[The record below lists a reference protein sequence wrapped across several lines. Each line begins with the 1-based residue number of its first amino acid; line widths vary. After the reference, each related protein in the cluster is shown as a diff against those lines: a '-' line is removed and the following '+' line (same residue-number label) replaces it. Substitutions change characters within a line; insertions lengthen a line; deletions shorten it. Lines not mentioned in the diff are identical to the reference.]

1 MYKKKKWFIREEK
14 NMTQQVTR
22 SIIVKA
28 DVNDVYRVW
37 SNFRN
42 FPNFMKNIIAVAQM
56 DDRTSHWEMQGPL
69 GQKIEWDAETTVMEE
84 NKRIAW
90 SSKDREDVDITTSG
104 QVTFNSLPN
113 NETEVTVTVQYVPRK
128 GGKLGEAVG
137 SLFSNPEKQLEE
149 DLNNFKDFIEAR
161 PDRTA

>member
-1 MYKKKKWFIREEK
+1 
-14 NMTQQVTR
+14 MTKQVTR

-28 DVNDVYRVW
+28 DASTAYEVW
-37 SNFRN
+37 ANFRN

-56 DDRTSHWEMQGPL
+56 DDRTSHWEMKGPM

-104 QVTFNSLPN
+104 QVTFNELPH
-113 NETEVTVTVQYVPRK
+113 NETEITVTMQYVPRK
-128 GGKLGEAVG
+128 GGKLGEAVAG
-137 SLFSNPEKQLEE
+137 MFSDPEGQLEE
-149 DLNNFKDFIEAR
+149 DLNNFKDFIEGR
-161 PDRTA
+161 PDRTAM

>member
-1 MYKKKKWFIREEK
+1 
-14 NMTQQVTR
+14 MTKQVTR

-28 DVNDVYRVW
+28 DVSDVYEVW
-37 SNFRN
+37 ANFRN

-56 DDRTSHWEMQGPL
+56 DERTSHWQMHGPM

-90 SSKDREDVDITTSG
+90 NSKDREDVDITTSG
-104 QVTFNSLPN
+104 QVTFNNLPN

-128 GGKLGEAVG
+128 GGTLGEAFAEM
-137 SLFSNPEKQLEE
+137 FSDPEGQLEE
-149 DLNNFKDFIEAR
+149 DLNNFKDFMEAR
-161 PDRTA
+161 PSR